1 MIALAWT
8 KARAHQLAW
17 RDAAIAWGMQHA
29 VIIGLALL
37 WQALLPFGLK
47 GVRPFLAAD
56 GEWYLHIARSGYTRL
71 PDAAFFPLY
80 PLLIHVFAVGGNDV
94 FGALFVANLCG
105 LLAFVLLRILIE
117 EEADRATAR
126 RALVYF
132 ACFPTAMFLVAGYTE
147 SLFLTLAL
155 LTFLALRRRQ
165 WGIVA
170 LAALGATLA
179 RSTGILLL
187 LPIAIEGWKV
197 LRWHVVLVGMPAV
210 LGLAAWELAVAVR
223 FHTLGGV
230 AAAMN
235 TADWKRHLD
244 WPWYGVISGIQS
256 FGHTSPAVAFGTARD
271 LLFVALWIV
280 VSVALRKRLPPAYV
294 AFAWGCLVLVL
305 CMPQHART
313 GQELFS
319 LPRYML
325 VCFPVYWLLAIW
337 GQRKWAHLAM
347 LFALLLAQ
355 MVLLMQFSVGA
366 FIG

>member
-8 KARAHQLAW
+8 KARAHQSAW
-17 RDAAIAWGMQHA
+17 RDAAIAWGTQHA

-37 WQALLPFGLK
+37 WQAYLPFGEK
-47 GVRPFLAAD
+47 GIQPFVRFDA
-56 GEWYLHIARSGYTRL
+56 EWYIRLARFGYVHL
-71 PDAAFFPLY
+71 PDAAYFPLY
-80 PLLIHVFAVGGNDV
+80 PVLVRVSAVGGNYV

-105 LLAFVLLRILIE
+105 LLAFGLLRILVE
-117 EEADRATAR
+117 EEADRETAR

-132 ACFPTAMFLVAGYTE
+132 ACFPTALFLVAGYTE

-155 LTFLALRRRQ
+155 LTFLALRRRL
-165 WGIVA
+165 WRIVA

-187 LPIAIEGWKV
+187 IPIAIEGWKV
-197 LRWHVVLVGMPAV
+197 LRWRVALVGLPAAM
-210 LGLAAWELAVAVR
+210 GLAVWEMAVAVR

-235 TADWKRHLD
+235 TAGWMRHLD
-244 WPWYGVISGIQS
+244 WPWYGIVSGFQS
-256 FGHTSPAVAFGTARD
+256 FGRTIPPVEFGTARD
-271 LLFVALWIV
+271 LLFVAFWIV
-280 VSVALRKRLPPAYV
+280 CCIAMTRRLPLPYA
-294 AFAWGCLVLVL
+294 AFAWSALALVLL
-305 CMPQHART
+305 MPQHART
-313 GQELFS
+313 GQELVS

-325 VCFPVYWLLAIW
+325 ACFPIYWLLANW
-337 GQRKWAHLAM
+337 GRKKWVHLTI

-366 FIG
+366 FVS